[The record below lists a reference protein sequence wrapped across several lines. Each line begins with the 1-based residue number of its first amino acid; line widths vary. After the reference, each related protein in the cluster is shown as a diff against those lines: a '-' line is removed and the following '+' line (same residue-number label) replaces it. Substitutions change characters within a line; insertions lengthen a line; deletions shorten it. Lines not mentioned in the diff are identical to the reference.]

1 MLAGEASNMPQSL
14 RANFAEINIT
24 FLVPAMG
31 KTNALTP
38 LKVSVT
44 GADNGKL
51 VLSFLPLPLLNA

>member
-1 MLAGEASNMPQSL
+1 MPESL
-14 RANFAEINIT
+14 RANFAEMKIT

-31 KTNALTP
+31 KINALTP

-51 VLSFLPLPLLNA
+51 VFSFLPRPLPMPPLNA